1 MNNQDIINQQKAYI
15 EVLQNQ
21 LNSVNSKLDS
31 TSKELK
37 ETQLIVEDQKFQMEY
52 MKQEIALL
60 KSRKFD
66 RRSEQL
72 DKQYP
77 NLFNYDVF
85 NEAEDEAKE
94 VNEPIDVETGEP
106 QIVTFEVKGSKKK
119 NLINRSDNLKVVE
132 IIHDLSDE
140 EKKCNECGADL
151 VRIGQTVTYKL
162 KYIPAKIIKEK
173 HIYPTYKCN
182 ECYKNDI
189 ANIVKAPYDLAFP
202 KSMASSSLVAN
213 IITDKYV
220 KYLPLYRQEKLFK
233 NVGLDISRANMSNWF
248 LAGAELLKPLVDLM
262 YEDILTHDIVH
273 IDETTLTVIK
283 GLSNTSYMWG
293 LFSSKHDKQ
302 IKLYFY
308 KDNRRHENANLL
320 LNGFKGYVISD
331 GYEAYDKVEDCTN
344 VNCWAHARRK
354 YAEIIKAFKCN
365 LTSSL
370 CTEGIKFI
378 DNLYKIE
385 HRLEKANASI
395 GEIYETR
402 QKESKKVLDA
412 YKEWLDTNYPT
423 VPPKTALG
431 KAMAY
436 SINQFGNL
444 SNYILDGRLAI
455 DNNLAER
462 GMKNFVIGRKNW
474 LFCFAEN
481 GAHMSSVA
489 YSIVETAL
497 ANNLNVYEYLIYVFD
512 TLSKINNNVDNLRKL
527 LPYSNDLPEYL
538 RVKR

>member
-1 MNNQDIINQQKAYI
+1 MDNLNFTEEQKAYI
-15 EVLQNQ
+15 EAL
-21 LNSVNSKLDS
+21 LAE
-31 TSKELK
+31 KEKKLK

-85 NEAEDEAKE
+85 NEAEDEANE

-106 QIVTFEVKGSKKK
+106 QIVTFEVKGTKKK
-119 NLINRSDNLKVVE
+119 NLINRLDKLQEVE
-132 IIHDLSDE
+132 IIHDLTNE
-140 EKKCNECGADL
+140 EKVCECGSTM
-151 VRIGQTVTYKL
+151 VKIGETVTYKL
-162 KYIPAKIIKEK
+162 KYEPAKLIKEK
-173 HIYPTYKCN
+173 HIYYTYKCE
-182 ECYKNDI
+182 ECYKDDI
-189 ANIVKAPYDLAFP
+189 TNIVKAQYDLAFP

-213 IITDKYV
+213 IITDKFA
-220 KYLPLYRQEKLFK
+220 KYLPLYRQEKLFR

-248 LAGAELLKPLVDLM
+248 LAGASMLKPLVDIM
-262 YEDILTHDIVH
+262 YDDILKNDIVH
-273 IDETTLTVIK
+273 MDETTLTVIK
-283 GLSNTSYMWG
+283 SVSNTCYMWG
-293 LFSSKHDKQ
+293 LFSSKYDKP

-308 KDNRRHENANLL
+308 KDNRRHENASELL
-320 LNGFKGYVISD
+320 KGFKGYVISD
-331 GYEAYDKVEDCTN
+331 GYEAYNKVDSCIN

-354 YAEIIKAFKCN
+354 YAEIIKAFKGN

-370 CTEGIKFI
+370 CLEGIKYI
-378 DNLYKIE
+378 DSLYKIE
-385 HRLEKANASI
+385 HMLEKKSASI
-395 GEIYETR
+395 EEIYNTR
-402 QKESKKVLDA
+402 QKDSKEILDEYKV
-412 YKEWLDTNYPT
+412 WLDKNYPT

-436 SINQFGNL
+436 SLNQFDNL
-444 SNYILDGRLAI
+444 ANYILDGRLSI

-462 GMKNFVIGRKNW
+462 GMKNFVIGRKNF

-497 ANNLNVYEYLIYVFD
+497 ANNLNVFEYLTYVFEA
-512 TLSKINNNVDNLRKL
+512 LAKCNNNKDNLRKL

-538 RVKR
+538 KVKK